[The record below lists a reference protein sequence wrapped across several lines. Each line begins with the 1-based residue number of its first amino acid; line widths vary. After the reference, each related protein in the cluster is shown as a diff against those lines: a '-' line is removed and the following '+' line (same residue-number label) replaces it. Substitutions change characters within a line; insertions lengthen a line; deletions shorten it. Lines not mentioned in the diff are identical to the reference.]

1 MKLRKSTN
9 RGTLNKIHVVN
20 EGELTSQQRRDF
32 NSLRDMC
39 FSHVDPVEA
48 EECFYAESFSR
59 LLAYDGVKLVGIL
72 RLFKREVVF
81 DGEGVV
87 LGGVGGVCVL
97 PGSRR
102 RGIGSRMVMEALK
115 VLRNEFVDVTCLNA
129 DVSRNAD
136 KFYEALGFTMMN
148 RPVSFEDVHGNL
160 RHDTGTMFIPV
171 CSNAIYDHIMN
182 SSSTFHYGR
191 GYW

>member
-9 RGTLNKIHVVN
+9 RGILIKIHIVN
-20 EGELTSQQRRDF
+20 EGELTSQQRHDF
-32 NSLRDMC
+32 DSLRDTC

-59 LLAYDGVKLVGIL
+59 ILTYYDVKLVGIL
-72 RLFKREVVF
+72 RLFKRIVIF
-81 DGEGVV
+81 DEKDVV
-87 LGGVGGVCVL
+87 LGGIGGVCVL
-97 PGSRR
+97 PGFRS
-102 RGIGSRMVMEALK
+102 RGIASRMVMKALQ
-115 VLRNEFVDVTCLNA
+115 VLRNESVDVACLNA

-136 KFYEALGFTMMN
+136 KFYEALGFTLMN
-148 RPVSFEDVHGNL
+148 RPISFEDVHGNL

-171 CSNAIYDHIMN
+171 CSNAIYNHIMN